1 MGKGKIIIVSAPS
14 GTGKSTIIKQLME
27 KEELQLRFS
36 VSATNRSPRE
46 GETDGLSYHFL
57 STEEFKKRIADDAFV
72 EYEEVY
78 PGRFYGTLKSE
89 VSRVLQQGNNLIL
102 DIDVKGGINVKK
114 QYPEAL
120 SLFILPPS
128 IETLRQRL
136 LARATD
142 DIETINQR
150 VAKADFEL
158 TFADK
163 YDVTAEQ
170 SVARAN
176 ERIRESTARS
186 FAETVHGF
194 NTVTPEAS
202 SMGLRPTRSER
213 TMTMVARMDSSSS
226 GLVARLMVDR
236 PSWKLMP

>member
-27 KEELQLRFS
+27 KQELQLRFS

-78 PGRFYGTLKSE
+78 PGRFYGTLKAE

-163 YDVTAEQ
+163 YDVRVVNDDLLKA
-170 SVARAN
+170 
-176 ERIRESTARS
+176 ID
-186 FAETVHGF
+186 ETYNIVKEF
-194 NTVTPEAS
+194 IDK
-202 SMGLRPTRSER
+202 R
-213 TMTMVARMDSSSS
+213 
-226 GLVARLMVDR
+226 
-236 PSWKLMP
+236 

>member
-1 MGKGKIIIVSAPS
+1 M
-14 GTGKSTIIKQLME
+14 
-27 KEELQLRFS
+27 
-36 VSATNRSPRE
+36 
-46 GETDGLSYHFL
+46 
-57 STEEFKKRIADDAFV
+57 

-163 YDVTAEQ
+163 YDVRVVNDDLPKA
-170 SVARAN
+170 
-176 ERIRESTARS
+176 ID
-186 FAETVHGF
+186 ETYNIVKEF
-194 NTVTPEAS
+194 IDK
-202 SMGLRPTRSER
+202 R
-213 TMTMVARMDSSSS
+213 
-226 GLVARLMVDR
+226 
-236 PSWKLMP
+236 

>member
-78 PGRFYGTLKSE
+78 PGRFYGTLQSV

-102 DIDVKGGINVKK
+102 DIDVKG
-114 QYPEAL
+114 
-120 SLFILPPS
+120 
-128 IETLRQRL
+128 
-136 LARATD
+136 
-142 DIETINQR
+142 
-150 VAKADFEL
+150 
-158 TFADK
+158 
-163 YDVTAEQ
+163 
-170 SVARAN
+170 
-176 ERIRESTARS
+176 
-186 FAETVHGF
+186 
-194 NTVTPEAS
+194 
-202 SMGLRPTRSER
+202 
-213 TMTMVARMDSSSS
+213 
-226 GLVARLMVDR
+226 
-236 PSWKLMP
+236 